1 MIHEKWPHHLRL
13 LSIKRSVSVI
23 VNNALFQMRLE
34 SLLDDNSSGGEMFP
48 QPIIIEPQ
56 SPQEQVSSNPDQNV
70 VLSFVHYGFV

>member
-1 MIHEKWPHHLRL
+1 
-13 LSIKRSVSVI
+13 
-23 VNNALFQMRLE
+23 MRLE

-56 SPQEQVSSNPDQNV
+56 SPHEQVSSNPDQNV